1 MPAIKVLSFGLG
13 PIGAAVAKQIAGR
26 PGFKI
31 VGAVDTDPA
40 KIGRDVGDVA
50 GFGKR
55 AGVLVS
61 DDAVRALK
69 NAKPDVVVHCTSS
82 SIKTV
87 LPQIETILKSKT
99 AVVSTT
105 EELSYPAYTHVRQA
119 GQIDAWA

>member
-1 MPAIKVLSFGLG
+1 MAVDALRIAGILPSPSPGYNCPHMPAIKVLSFGLG

-40 KIGRDVGDVA
+40 KVGRDVGDVA

-61 DDAVRALK
+61 ADAVRALK
-69 NAKPDVVVHCTSS
+69 KAKPDVVVH
-82 SIKTV
+82 
-87 LPQIETILKSKT
+87 
-99 AVVSTT
+99 
-105 EELSYPAYTHVRQA
+105 
-119 GQIDAWA
+119 